1 MYEGNKF
8 YDLEWE
14 EPVLFSDKPHL
25 PITKGYP
32 LNNITIVDR
41 NNDGEE
47 IMLSDLTQEKRE
59 MYLAQYTG
67 KVVDLVK
74 NKMKVKTK

>member
-1 MYEGNKF
+1 
-8 YDLEWE
+8 
-14 EPVLFSDKPHL
+14 
-25 PITKGYP
+25 
-32 LNNITIVDR
+32 
-41 NNDGEE
+41 
-47 IMLSDLTQEKRE
+47 MLSDLTQEKRE